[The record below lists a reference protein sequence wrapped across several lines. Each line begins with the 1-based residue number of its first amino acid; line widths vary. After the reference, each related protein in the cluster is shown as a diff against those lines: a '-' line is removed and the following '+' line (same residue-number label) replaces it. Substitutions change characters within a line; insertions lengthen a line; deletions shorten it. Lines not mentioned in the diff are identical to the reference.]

1 MANDTTGNPW
11 KLDTAGVI
19 RTKPVTIKAM
29 EWRPTTAGDDISV
42 TSNDGSE
49 IWAFKALAADSN
61 GGIEYKWPGKDV
73 AFSGFNLVTI
83 DNGNLKVYVE

>member
-11 KLDTAGVI
+11 KLDTAAVI

-42 TSNDGSE
+42 LANDGSE
-49 IWAFKALAADSN
+49 IWAFKALAADTN
-61 GGIEYKWPGKDV
+61 GGIDYKWPGDNIT
-73 AFSGFNLVTI
+73 FSGFNLSVI
-83 DNGNLKVYVE
+83 DHGTLRVYVE